1 MLTFRYNGGTTNI
14 SLSPNQWNQI
24 IQFLRGRTDLY
35 VGQEAEC
42 QRFIEAVLWVNRS
55 GTQWRLLP
63 QEYGNWNSVYKR
75 FARWADRGIWQQL
88 HQHLAGEP
96 DLEYLIIDS
105 TVVRAHPSAAG
116 APPKRA
122 AKPVSP
128 WGGAAAGSAPR
139 STRPWTAWAIPCG
152 SS

>member
-1 MLTFRYNGGTTNI
+1 MPTFH
-14 SLSPNQWNQI
+14 
-24 IQFLRGRTDLY
+24 RGRA
-35 VGQEAEC
+35 VGKPFRRPVAAAPVRVRKLE
-42 QRFIEAVLWVNRS
+42 QRVQKVRPLGRP
-55 GTQWRLLP
+55 G
-63 QEYGNWNSVYKR
+63 
-75 FARWADRGIWQQL
+75 
-88 HQHLAGEP
+88 HLATVASALGGEP

-139 STRPWTAWAIPCG
+139 ST
-152 SS
+152 